1 MAIVWTSRACLGHP
15 GMPEQP
21 ARLGT
26 VLARLRAVPGLDLRE
41 AALASTESLAL
52 VHPAGYI
59 SHLQAA
65 AVAADDAGAE
75 VPLVPASWPAM
86 LGATGAIL
94 AATRQAVDSG
104 GCAFAA
110 VRPPGH
116 HADRDHAMGFCPV
129 NLVAIARESAR
140 GLGAERALIVDWD
153 VHHGNGT
160 QAIVERDPTTR
171 FVSMHQHPHY
181 PGTGAASERGV
192 GNVFNLPLPAG
203 LPHTTYVEALW
214 ETIIRATRDFEP
226 DVILISAGFDCLAG
240 DPLGGFT
247 LEPEDCATWTTRL
260 QTQWPDTPVVATMEG
275 GYLPERLADGV
286 LATVTAMR

>member
-1 MAIVWTSRACLGHP
+1 MAIVFTSSDCLGHP

-21 ARLGT
+21 ARLEA
-26 VLARLRAVPGLDLRE
+26 VLRRLRAVPGHDLRE
-41 AALASTESLAL
+41 AAPAGTESLTL
-52 VHPAGYI
+52 VHPPAYV
-59 SHLQAA
+59 SHLEASA
-65 AVAADDAGAE
+65 DAGVDAGTE
-75 VPLVPASWPAM
+75 VPLTPESWPAI

-94 AATRQAVDSG
+94 AATREVLDTG

-116 HADRDHAMGFCPV
+116 HAERERAMGFCAV
-129 NLVAIARESAR
+129 NLVAIAREAGR
-140 GLGAERALIVDWD
+140 GGGAERALIVDWD

-160 QAIVERDPTTR
+160 QAILEEDPTTR

-192 GNVFNLPLPAG
+192 GNVVNLPMPPG
-203 LPHTTYVEALW
+203 LPRTTYLESLW
-214 ETIIRATRDFEP
+214 EAVMRASRDFVP
-226 DVILISAGFDCLAG
+226 DLILVSAGFDCLAG

-247 LEPEDCATWTTRL
+247 LEPSDCATWITRL
-260 QTQWPDTPVVATMEG
+260 QDQWPDTPIVATMEG

-286 LATVTAMR
+286 LATVAAMR

>member
-1 MAIVWTSRACLGHP
+1 MAIVFTSSDCLGHP

-26 VLARLRAVPGLDLRE
+26 VLERLRAIPGLDLRE
-41 AALASTESLAL
+41 AALASTEALTL
-52 VHPAGYI
+52 VHPPDYI
-59 SHLQAA
+59 SHLEASAA
-65 AVAADDAGAE
+65 ASQDAGEE
-75 VPLVPASWPAM
+75 VPLVPASWPAI

-94 AATRQAVDSG
+94 AATRQAIDSG
-104 GCAFAA
+104 GCTFAA

-116 HADRDHAMGFCPV
+116 HAGREHAMGFCPV

-140 GLGAERALIVDWD
+140 RLGAERALIIDWD

-160 QAIVERDPTTR
+160 QALVEADSTTR

-181 PGTGAASERGV
+181 PGTGAASDRGV
-192 GNVFNLPLPAG
+192 GNVFNLPLPPG
-203 LPHTTYVEALW
+203 LPHTTYLEALW
-214 ETIIRATRDFEP
+214 EAVMRASRDFVPEI
-226 DVILISAGFDCLAG
+226 ILISAGYDCLAG

-247 LEPEDCATWTTRL
+247 LEPADCATWMTRL
-260 QTQWPDTPVVATMEG
+260 QEQWPDTPVVATMEG

-286 LATVTAMR
+286 AATVAAMR